1 VKRSL
6 SLVVLALFVSLG
18 LLAQES
24 PEEAILAQMNHE
36 RVVRGLKPLHLN
48 LQLALAANDR
58 VKDMLSKH
66 YFSHVSPTGV
76 QPWYWIDQR
85 GYEYREVGENLAVGY
100 RGPEIVNGWM
110 HSREHRE
117 NILMPQFDE
126 VGIAISNVSPMHGY
140 GAPLVVALYGE
151 GVAER

>member
-6 SLVVLALFVSLG
+6 SLVALTLFVSLG
-18 LLAQES
+18 LSAQQT

-36 RVVRGLKPLHLN
+36 RVVRGLKPLQLN

-66 YFSHVSPTGV
+66 YFGHVSPAGL

-85 GYEYREVGENLAVGY
+85 GYEYRQVGENLAIGY
-100 RGPEIVNGWM
+100 RGPDIVNGWM
-110 HSREHRE
+110 HSREHRD

-126 VGIAISNVSPMHGY
+126 VGIAISNASPMHGY

-151 GVAER
+151 GR